1 MTNLNELKSRH
12 ATAAG
17 EPCAL
22 LRKLFLAAVDA
33 VDPLRVVPPHL
44 PSRPRGRTLV
54 FGAGKASARMA
65 LALERHWS
73 GELEGVQGLVVTR
86 YGHDEHCS
94 RIEIVEAGHPM
105 PDDAGAQAARRMLE
119 MARGLGPDDLV
130 IFLISGGGSALLSL
144 PADGVA
150 PEEKRRINGALLKC
164 GATIQ
169 EINCVRKQLS
179 AVKGGRLALACHPAQ
194 VLTLVISD
202 VPGDDAAVVASGP
215 SVAQDSSGA
224 EALAILARH
233 GIAVS
238 TPLTALLSDPA
249 RAAPSAADLRLKEHR
264 VVVVATAQQALQAAA
279 AAAREHGYTPLV
291 LGDSIEGESRE
302 IAIMHAGIAR
312 QIVRHGQPL
321 AGPCVIL
328 SGGETTVTVRGGG
341 RGGRNAEFLLS
352 LAIALDGA
360 EGIHAIACDTDG
372 IDGTEDNAGAVL
384 RPSTLRRARELGL
397 DAKAR
402 LADNDGYSFFQQLD
416 DLLITG
422 PTRTNVNDFRAI
434 LIGAAT

>member
-1 MTNLNELKSRH
+1 MNLNELKNRP
-12 ATAAG
+12 ATADG
-17 EPCAL
+17 GPCEL
-22 LRKLFLAAVDA
+22 LGQLFQAAVDA

-44 PSRPRGRTLV
+44 PSRPKGRTLV

-73 GELEGVQGLVVTR
+73 GQLEDVQGLVVTR
-86 YGHDEHCS
+86 YGHGEPCS

-105 PDDAGAQAARRMLE
+105 PDDAGAEAARRMLE
-119 MARGLGPDDLV
+119 MARGLSADDLV

-144 PADGVA
+144 PAEGVA

-164 GATIQ
+164 GAAIQ

-179 AVKGGRLALACHPAQ
+179 AVKGGRLALACHPAR

-215 SVAQDSSGA
+215 SVAQHSSGDH
-224 EALAILARH
+224 ALAILARY

-238 TPLTALLSDPA
+238 APLESLLRDPA
-249 RAAPSAADLRLKEHR
+249 RAAPRAADPRLKGHR

-279 AAAREHGYTPLV
+279 ATAREHGYTPLV

-384 RPSTLRRARELGL
+384 RPCTLRRARELGL

-402 LADNDGYSFFQQLD
+402 LADNDGYSFFQALD

-434 LIGAAT
+434 LIGAET